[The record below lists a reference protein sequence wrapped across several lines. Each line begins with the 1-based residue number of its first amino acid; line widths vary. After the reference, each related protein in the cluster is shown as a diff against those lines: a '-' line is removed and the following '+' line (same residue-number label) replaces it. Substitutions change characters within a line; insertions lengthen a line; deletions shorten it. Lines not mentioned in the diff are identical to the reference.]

1 MITLYDNPFS
11 PFTRKVRMV
20 LDHKGL
26 AFTRIDALTLAHAD
40 ALRAVNPRREVPVL
54 VDDGL
59 TVVNSADIVAY
70 LEHRYPQPPVYPA
83 DVAVRVA
90 ARAWERLADGVL
102 DAIIHDISIWAW
114 PTLRRDDVPPPGLIE
129 AGRDDLAAVCGRLE
143 DALTAGPFVCGALS
157 VADFAVYPHLSA
169 LRPLGLGVDP
179 AVHPKLTAWMHRM
192 RGLPVVA
199 RDLAYIKDAA
209 RAAFVDVPSPYEAHA
224 IVWRGDRIE
233 WLFHHGFAAWW
244 CAEYQAG
251 RAVVPGAL

>member
-26 AFTRIDALTLAHAD
+26 EFARVDALALAHAET
-40 ALRAVNPRREVPVL
+40 LRTVNPRGEVPVL

-70 LEHRYPQPPVYPA
+70 LDHRYPRPPVYPA
-83 DVAVRVA
+83 DPAVRVA
-90 ARAWERLADGVL
+90 ARAWERLADTVL
-102 DAIIHDISIWAW
+102 DAIIHDISIWTW
-114 PTLRRDDVPPPGLIE
+114 PTLRRDDVPPPGLID
-129 AGRDDLAAVCGRLE
+129 AGRRDLAAVCGRLE
-143 DALTAGPFVCGALS
+143 DALRVGPFLCGEVS

-169 LRPLGLGVDP
+169 LRPLGLGVD
-179 AVHPKLTAWMHRM
+179 ASAHPTLAAWMQRM

-209 RAAFVDVPSPYEAHA
+209 RAAFVDAPSPYEAHA

-233 WLFHHGFAAWW
+233 WLFHHGLAAWW
-244 CAEYQAG
+244 FDEYQAG